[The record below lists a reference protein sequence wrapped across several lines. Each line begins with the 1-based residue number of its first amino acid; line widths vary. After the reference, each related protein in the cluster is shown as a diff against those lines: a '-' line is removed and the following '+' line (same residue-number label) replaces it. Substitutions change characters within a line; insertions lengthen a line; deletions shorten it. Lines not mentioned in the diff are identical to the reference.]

1 MGRSITGDVAS
12 MADGIAALD
21 ALSRKR
27 ALTEEESRQLERLI
41 NRQKAASAP
50 PNRKPSIRR
59 SRPVP
64 ASLDQR
70 LRSTL
75 ATMRADFMVPR
86 AIYLA
91 EADLAAAA
99 ALGFPDAFDGL
110 PIRPVKGRGRS
121 CIYSNQGVARSLGQR
136 GVGAVPYPFITSS
149 SPAGQVES
157 PVGGGDSARRASTS
171 PSLAAV
177 ARSSATRAGASAA
190 PRAAPATSR
199 CAPTAPRR

>member
-1 MGRSITGDVAS
+1 MGRSVAGDVAS
-12 MADGIAALD
+12 IADGIATLD

-27 ALTEEESRQLERLI
+27 ALTYDESCQLERLI

-59 SRPVP
+59 YRPAP

-75 ATMRADFMVPR
+75 ATMRADFMSPR

-91 EADLAAAA
+91 EEDLAAAA

-121 CIYSNQGVARSLGQR
+121 CIYSKQGVARSLGQR
-136 GVGAVPYPFITSS
+136 GAGAVPYPFITSS

-157 PVGGGDSARRASTS
+157 SAGG
-171 PSLAAV
+171 
-177 ARSSATRAGASAA
+177 GASAK
-190 PRAAPATSR
+190 
-199 CAPTAPRR
+199 

>member
-1 MGRSITGDVAS
+1 MGRSVAGDAAS
-12 MADGIAALD
+12 IADGIATLD

-27 ALTEEESRQLERLI
+27 ALTEDESRQLERLI

-50 PNRKPSIRR
+50 QDRKPSIRR
-59 SRPVP
+59 SRPAP
-64 ASLDQR
+64 PSLDQR

-75 ATMRADFMVPR
+75 QTMRADFMAPR

-91 EADLAAAA
+91 EEDLAAAA
-99 ALGFPDAFDGL
+99 ALGFANEFDGL

-121 CIYSNQGVARSLGQR
+121 CIYSKQGVARSLGQR

-157 PVGGGDSARRASTS
+157 PAGG
-171 PSLAAV
+171 
-177 ARSSATRAGASAA
+177 GASA
-190 PRAAPATSR
+190 R
-199 CAPTAPRR
+199 